1 MIPPAPPARL
11 PVAPPTAATRP
22 ASPSPTGGAPR
33 GERAPP
39 SGDGE
44 PGDGEPGN
52 ETFETLA
59 QRHAAVVYRIAH
71 RITGSDADAQE
82 VRQQIFLQALRDPPA
97 GVADWRAW
105 LCRCAANA
113 AANHLRT
120 AARRRNRH
128 RRAPGPT
135 PAPDPLAA
143 AEARDEAA
151 RLRAA
156 MNELTADQ
164 RAVLALR
171 FDGGL
176 TLSEVAAHLG
186 VPVGTAKDRSRTA
199 IARLRALLT
208 APGTPR

>member
-1 MIPPAPPARL
+1 M
-11 PVAPPTAATRP
+11 
-22 ASPSPTGGAPR
+22 PSS
-33 GERAPP
+33 APP

-44 PGDGEPGN
+44 PGEGEPGDGDP
-52 ETFETLA
+52 TFETLA
-59 QRHAAVVYRIAH
+59 QRHAAVVYCIAH

-82 VRQQIFLQALRDPPA
+82 VRQQVFLQALRDPPA

-128 RRAPGPT
+128 RRATAPA

-143 AEARDEAA
+143 AEAGDEAA

-156 MNELTADQ
+156 LEELTADQ

-186 VPVGTAKDRSRTA
+186 VPVGTAKDRSRAA

-208 APGTPR
+208 DPGTPR